1 MCIATVIL
9 GLLWWTTLLWRAI
22 QSPSMC
28 WLGMVCNLGLDAQHA
43 QECFHVGY
51 PCIGHNGI
59 ITIVRF
65 SC

>member
-1 MCIATVIL
+1 MLYKVLQCV
-9 GLLWWTTLLWRAI
+9 GLNMYRVGVAVCLL
-22 QSPSMC
+22 C